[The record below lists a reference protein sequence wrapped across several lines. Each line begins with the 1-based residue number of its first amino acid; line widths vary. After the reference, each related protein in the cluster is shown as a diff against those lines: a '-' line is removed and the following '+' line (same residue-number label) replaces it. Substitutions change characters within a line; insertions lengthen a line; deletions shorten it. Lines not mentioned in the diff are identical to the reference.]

1 MQSSMQTTIESTG
14 ALSDLFNLST
24 GGYVGLFLFGLVT
37 MVLFFFLP
45 FFIFGIWN
53 QTKRTNKNLQ
63 KLIGLLQTY
72 ENRLKLMEKDIK
84 SDSYEI

>member
-14 ALSDLFNLST
+14 ALSDLFYLIT
-24 GGYVGLFLFGLVT
+24 GGYIGLFLLGLIS

-53 QTKRTNKNLQ
+53 QTKRINKGLQ
-63 KLIGLLQTY
+63 KLTELFQVC
-72 ENRLKLMEKDIK
+72 ENRLRILEENSKTKTGE
-84 SDSYEI
+84 

>member
-14 ALSDLFNLST
+14 ALSDLFYLIT
-24 GGYVGLFLFGLVT
+24 GGYIGLFLLGLIT

-53 QTKRTNKNLQ
+53 QTKRINKNLQ
-63 KLIGLLQTY
+63 KLIELLQAY
-72 ENRLKLMEKDIK
+72 ENRLKLLEKD
-84 SDSYEI
+84 SA

>member
-14 ALSDLFNLST
+14 ALSDLFYLIT
-24 GGYVGLFLFGLVT
+24 GGYIGLFLLGLVT

-53 QTKRTNKNLQ
+53 LTKRTNKNLQ
-63 KLIGLLQTY
+63 ELIELIKVC
-72 ENRLKLMEKDIK
+72 ENRLKLLEKD
-84 SDSYEI
+84 SE

>member
-14 ALSDLFNLST
+14 ALADLFYLIT
-24 GGYVGLFLFGLVT
+24 GGYIGLFLLGLIT

-63 KLIGLLQTY
+63 ELIELIKVC
-72 ENRLKLMEKDIK
+72 ENKLKLLEKD
-84 SDSYEI
+84 YE

>member
-14 ALSDLFNLST
+14 VLSDLFYLIT
-24 GGYVGLFLFGLVT
+24 GGYIGLFLLGLIT

-53 QTKRTNKNLQ
+53 QTKKTNKNLQ
-63 KLIGLLQTY
+63 ELIELIKVC
-72 ENRLKLMEKDIK
+72 ENKLKLLEKD
-84 SDSYEI
+84 YE

>member
-14 ALSDLFNLST
+14 VLSDLLYLIT
-24 GGYVGLFLFGLVT
+24 GGYIGLFLLGLLT

-63 KLIGLLQTY
+63 KLIEVVQVC
-72 ENRLKLMEKDIK
+72 ENRLTLLDKYPE
-84 SDSYEI
+84 

>member
-14 ALSDLFNLST
+14 ALADLFYLIT
-24 GGYVGLFLFGLVT
+24 GGYIGLFLLGLIT
-37 MVLFFFLP
+37 MVLFIFLP

-63 KLIGLLQTY
+63 KLIELFEVC
-72 ENRLKLMEKDIK
+72 ENRLKLIER
-84 SDSYEI
+84 DSK

>member
-14 ALSDLFNLST
+14 ALADLFYLIT
-24 GGYVGLFLFGLVT
+24 GGYIGLFLLGLIT

-53 QTKRTNKNLQ
+53 QTKRTNKNLE
-63 KLIGLLQTY
+63 KLIEVVQVC
-72 ENRLKLMEKDIK
+72 ENRLKLLEKDP
-84 SDSYEI
+84 D

>member
-14 ALSDLFNLST
+14 ALADLFYLIT
-24 GGYVGLFLFGLVT
+24 GGYIGLFLLGLIT

-53 QTKRTNKNLQ
+53 QTKKTNKNLQ
-63 KLIGLLQTY
+63 ELIELIKVC
-72 ENRLKLMEKDIK
+72 ENRLTLLDKDP
-84 SDSYEI
+84 E

>member
-14 ALSDLFNLST
+14 VLSDLLYLIT
-24 GGYVGLFLFGLVT
+24 GGYIGLFLLGLLT

-63 KLIGLLQTY
+63 ELIELIKVC
-72 ENRLKLMEKDIK
+72 ENRLKLLEKD
-84 SDSYEI
+84 SE

>member
-14 ALSDLFNLST
+14 ALSDLFSLIT
-24 GGYVGLFLFGLVT
+24 GGYIGPFLLGLIT

-63 KLIGLLQTY
+63 KLIELLQIC
-72 ENRLKLMEKDIK
+72 ENRLKLIEKDSK
-84 SDSYEI
+84 

>member
-14 ALSDLFNLST
+14 ALADLFYLIT
-24 GGYVGLFLFGLVT
+24 GGYIGLFLLGLIT

-63 KLIGLLQTY
+63 ELIELMKVC
-72 ENRLKLMEKDIK
+72 ENRLKLLEKD
-84 SDSYEI
+84 SE

>member
-14 ALSDLFNLST
+14 ALSDLFSLIT
-24 GGYVGLFLFGLVT
+24 GGYIGPFLLGLIT

-53 QTKRTNKNLQ
+53 QTKRINKNLQ
-63 KLIGLLQTY
+63 KLIELLQAY
-72 ENRLKLMEKDIK
+72 ENRLKLLEKD
-84 SDSYEI
+84 SA